1 MREIEPLLREI
12 TDAYHLGVHLGVP
25 AEKLK
30 EFERDHPRDVA
41 RQRTE
46 AVSYWRDN
54 CENATWDGLAEA
66 VEKLGDHGNLVKKLR
81 ERAQDF
87 SRQGGARIEGRGS
100 NSFSK

>member
-12 TDAYHLGVHLGVP
+12 ADSYHLGVHLGVP

-30 EFERDHPRDVA
+30 EFEREHPDVA

-54 CENATWDGLAEA
+54 CDNATWDGLAVA
-66 VEKLGDHGNLVKKLR
+66 VEKLGGHGNLVKKLR
-81 ERAQDF
+81 ERAQESSCQDDD
-87 SRQGGARIEGRGS
+87 SNVQGTS
-100 NSFSK
+100 LK

>member
-30 EFERDHPRDVA
+30 EFERDYPRDIA

-46 AVSYWRDN
+46 TVSYWRDN
-54 CENATWDGLAEA
+54 CDNATWDGLAEA
-66 VEKLGDHGNLVKKLR
+66 VEKLGDHGNLVTKLR
-81 ERAQDF
+81 ERAQESSCRDI
-87 SRQGGARIEGRGS
+87 AEGS
-100 NSFSK
+100 